1 MEVVG
6 RRLQTHRVDGYISR
20 VAGARTRIAPS
31 GLAARLAGARAPP
44 APIEPRGAPAGGLPD
59 TIKQPSRVLTL
70 LDRGANKPYAFVLQ
84 LNAFDRCIT
93 AFEITISLYWIF
105 LPFFIKNPNYTRFRL
120 FV

>member
-1 MEVVG
+1 MGRDPVGLVEVVG

-31 GLAARLAGARAPP
+31 GLVARLAGARAPP

-93 AFEITISLYWIF
+93 AFEITF
-105 LPFFIKNPNYTRFRL
+105 HCFGFF
-120 FV
+120 